1 MKLLSLWSIRLFE
14 EMCEA
19 CECEYRRGD
28 CCKTRV
34 EILRARKLFLPSE
47 TMRRGREGVAVS
59 HVRAGECGVVGR
71 RRRTRRSKCGGGLV
85 RGRTESVGFR
95 GNSSQHK
102 VEREGGDAA
111 TVRSILVAGGGG
123 AKRREK
129 G

>member
-85 RGRTESVGFR
+85 RGRSRSVSEVIAASIKSR
-95 GNSSQHK
+95 G
-102 VEREGGDAA
+102 REAMLRQY
-111 TVRSILVAGGGG
+111 VVF
-123 AKRREK
+123 
-129 G
+129 